1 MYSETIFRIL
11 ISRCSKKFVVSLVCS
26 DDDDD
31 DSLFDNDDDDDD
43 DDDDG
48 GGDGGEFKIIS
59 RW

>member
-31 DSLFDNDDDDDD
+31 DSLFDDDDDDG
-43 DDDDG
+43 G